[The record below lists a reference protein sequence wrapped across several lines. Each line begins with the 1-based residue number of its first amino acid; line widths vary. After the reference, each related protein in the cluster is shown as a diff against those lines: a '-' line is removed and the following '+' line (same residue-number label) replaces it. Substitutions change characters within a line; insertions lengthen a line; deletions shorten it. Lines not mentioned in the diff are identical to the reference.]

1 MSVFLDTG
9 VIVAFDNP
17 SDRNHETA
25 VRILETAAAGPW
37 GDVVTSDFIFDE
49 AVTLTLTGTRRP
61 EVARR
66 WAA

>member
-25 VRILETAAAGPW
+25 VRILETAAAGRGAMSSPPI
-37 GDVVTSDFIFDE
+37 SSS
-49 AVTLTLTGTRRP
+49 TRR
-61 EVARR
+61 
-66 WAA
+66 